1 MERLYNTVHA
11 DLEKKRTEE
20 NKKLFCY
27 EDVGQIVS
35 EVYEDYEDAEN
46 DVIIE
51 ITQQIWDKYV
61 EHLKNIE
68 PDLEILDEDAVG
80 LKGWF
85 SDEDWDDWDDDREE
99 TDEFPTTETIEVE
112 RFIDK
117 DRLYK
122 ISMTRVKIIQ
132 GELYH
137 RN

>member
-11 DLEKKRTEE
+11 ELEKKRTEE

-68 PDLEILDEDAVG
+68 PDLDILDEDAVG
-80 LKGWF
+80 LKGWC
-85 SDEDWDDWDDDREE
+85 SDEDWDD
-99 TDEFPTTETIEVE
+99 
-112 RFIDK
+112 
-117 DRLYK
+117 
-122 ISMTRVKIIQ
+122 
-132 GELYH
+132 
-137 RN
+137 

>member
-11 DLEKKRTEE
+11 ELEKKRTEE
-20 NKKLFCY
+20 NKKLFC
-27 EDVGQIVS
+27 
-35 EVYEDYEDAEN
+35 YEDAEN

-85 SDEDWDDWDDDREE
+85 SDEDWDD
-99 TDEFPTTETIEVE
+99 
-112 RFIDK
+112 
-117 DRLYK
+117 
-122 ISMTRVKIIQ
+122 
-132 GELYH
+132 
-137 RN
+137 